1 MQPIRIR
8 AGAALWLWL
17 WLPQQL
23 LAEPAGNQGFTPPP
37 PIISTES
44 MLQLSAG
51 LLMVLA
57 FIALIA
63 WLFKKIGFHPANRT
77 GLLKVISSA
86 SVGQRERIVLAEI
99 GDTWLVLGVAP
110 GQVNLLHQ
118 MDKNTLPAG
127 ETAEPPP
134 ASRFTEKLQAHL
146 EQGHER

>member
-1 MQPIRIR
+1 MRYTHIRT
-8 AGAALWLWL
+8 GAVLWL

-23 LAEPAGNQGFTPPP
+23 RAEPAGNQGFTPPP
-37 PIISTES
+37 PIVSIES

-51 LLMVLA
+51 LLVVLA

-77 GLLKVISSA
+77 GLLKIISST
-86 SVGQRERIVLAEI
+86 SVGQKERIVLAEI

-118 MDKNTLPAG
+118 MDKKTLPIT

-134 ASRFTEKLQAHL
+134 ASPFTEKLHAHL
-146 EQGHER
+146 EQSHER

>member
-1 MQPIRIR
+1 MRYTHIPT
-8 AGAALWLWL
+8 GAVLWL

-23 LAEPAGNQGFTPPP
+23 HAEPAENQGFTPPP
-37 PIISTES
+37 PIVSIES

-51 LLMVLA
+51 LLVVLV

-77 GLLKVISSA
+77 GLLKIISST
-86 SVGQRERIVLAEI
+86 SVGQKERIVLAEI

-118 MDKNTLPAG
+118 MDKKTLPIT

-134 ASRFTEKLQAHL
+134 ASPFTEKLHAHL
-146 EQGHER
+146 EQAHER

>member
-1 MQPIRIR
+1 MLW
-8 AGAALWLWL
+8 LWLWL

-23 LAEPAGNQGFTPPP
+23 LAEPAVNQNLTLPP
-37 PIISTES
+37 PIVSIES

-77 GLLKVISSA
+77 DLLKVISSA
-86 SVGQRERIVLAEI
+86 SVGQKERIVLAEI
-99 GDTWLVLGVAP
+99 GDIWLVLGVAP

-118 MDKNTLPAG
+118 MDKNTLPAS
-127 ETAEPPP
+127 ETTESPP